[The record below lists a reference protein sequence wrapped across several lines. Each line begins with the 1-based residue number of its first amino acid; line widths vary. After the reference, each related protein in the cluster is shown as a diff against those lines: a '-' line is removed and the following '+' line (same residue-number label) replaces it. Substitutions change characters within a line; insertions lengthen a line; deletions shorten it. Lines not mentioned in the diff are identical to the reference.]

1 MRLVGEVALVTGAA
15 MGIGLAT
22 ARRLAAEGAKVALTD
37 LLAEGAAR
45 EAEGIEGATGWG
57 LNVADRDDVIAKA
70 RKIAEAL
77 GPPTILVANAGIQRV
92 RASEEMPREMWDQS
106 LAVNLT
112 GVWDCI
118 QAVAPGMLAAGR
130 GAIVTIASMNSYRGM
145 PGRAPYCATKTA
157 MLGLTRAL
165 ATEWASRGVRVN
177 AVAPGYVRTPM
188 VQKAIDEEL
197 LDEPQLID
205 RIPARELAAP
215 EDVAA
220 AIAFLCSADARMITG
235 QCLPVDGG
243 MLAYG
248 APRPTS
254 ELPQRFDS

>member
-1 MRLVGEVALVTGAA
+1 MRLGGEVAIVTGAA
-15 MGIGLAT
+15 QGIGLAT
-22 ARRLAAEGAKVALTD
+22 ARRLAADGAAVALTD
-37 LLAEGAAR
+37 MKGAEAAA
-45 EAEGIEGATGWG
+45 EANGLCGWTMD
-57 LNVADRDDVIAKA
+57 VADRDSVRARTAEIAG
-70 RKIAEAL
+70 AL

-92 RASEEMPREMWDQS
+92 APSEEMPREMWDQS

-165 ATEWASRGVRVN
+165 AVEWASRGVRVN
-177 AVAPGYVRTPM
+177 AVAPGYARTPM
-188 VQKAIDEEL
+188 VQKAIDEGL
-197 LDEPQLID
+197 LDEAMLLD
-205 RIPARELAAP
+205 RIPARDLAAP
-215 EDVAA
+215 EDIAA

-248 APRPTS
+248 APRPS
-254 ELPQRFDS
+254 SDLPKGFAS

>member
-1 MRLVGEVALVTGAA
+1 MTGRLSGEVALVTGAA
-15 MGIGLAT
+15 QGIGLAT
-22 ARRLAAEGAKVALTD
+22 ARRLAADGAAVALTD
-37 LLAEGAAR
+37 MAGADAAAQGIDGAR
-45 EAEGIEGATGWG
+45 GWT
-57 LNVADRDDVIAKA
+57 LDVTDRDAVHAVTAAVTD
-70 RKIAEAL
+70 AL
-77 GPPTILVANAGIQRV
+77 GPPTILVANAGIQRI
-92 RASEEMPREMWDQS
+92 APSESMDCALWDQS

-118 QAVAPGMLAAGR
+118 QAVATPMLKARHGS
-130 GAIVTIASMNSYRGM
+130 IVTIASMNSYRGM

-165 ATEWASRGVRVN
+165 ASEWASRGVRVN

-188 VQKAIDEEL
+188 VQKAIDEGL

-205 RIPARELAAP
+205 RIPARDLADP
-215 EDVAA
+215 SDIAA
-220 AIAFLCSADARMITG
+220 AIAFLCSPDARMITG

-254 ELPQRFDS
+254 DLPAGFAS